1 MQSCHVSIRSVSHS
15 YQRGDDAPLEA
26 LRDFSLEVSE
36 GEFVSVV
43 GPSGS
48 GKSTLLRIT
57 GGLLQPTQGDVL
69 IDDES
74 TLEAQRDMKV
84 GYVFQE
90 PALLPWRKV
99 RRNIGLPL
107 EVAGDRAGPGGQRV
121 DDLIDLVGLSQ
132 FAEYEPRHLSG
143 GMQQRVAI
151 ARALAFDPPLLL
163 MDEPFGA
170 LDEIT
175 RESMRLEVQLIWSR
189 ARKTVIF
196 VTHSIREAVLLSDRV
211 VVLSPAPGRIQAIE
225 EVGLTRPRTEA
236 TESEGEFLER
246 LGAVRDALRGVPV

>member
-1 MQSCHVSIRSVSHS
+1 MQSCHVSVRSVSHF
-15 YQRGDDAPLEA
+15 YPRGDDAPLEA
-26 LRDFSLEVSE
+26 LRDFSLEVNE

-48 GKSTLLRIT
+48 GKSTLLRIA
-57 GGLLQPTQGDVL
+57 GGLLQPSQGEVF

-74 TLEAQRDMKV
+74 PREAQRHMKV

-107 EVAGDRAGPGGQRV
+107 ELSGDGLDGRRV
-121 DDLIDLVGLSQ
+121 DDLIELVGLSQ

-175 RESMRLEVQLIWSR
+175 RESMRLELQRIWSM

-196 VTHSIREAVLLSDRV
+196 VTHSIREAVLLSDHV
-211 VVLSPAPGRIQAIE
+211 VVLSPAPGRIQDIV
-225 EVGLTRPRTEA
+225 EVGLPRPRTEA
-236 TESEGEFLER
+236 TESEGQFLER
-246 LGAVRDALRGVPV
+246 LSTVRDALRGVPV